1 FGTVN
6 TPENGVGKDA
16 VNAEQETNNEYGFQ
30 DIDDKLSESTD
41 DGEDDTNDED
51 YDKDKLMAKFLGAE
65 LSQDYHLTKK
75 FMSDDSNL

>member
-1 FGTVN
+1 M
-6 TPENGVGKDA
+6 EHCQNGVGKDA

-51 YDKDKLMAKFLGAE
+51 YDKD
-65 LSQDYHLTKK
+65 
-75 FMSDDSNL
+75 SNPN